1 MKRLLNKILTGNL
14 KKGRLAAS
22 GVGFLLGLLIVMLSM
37 NVYLQFQELL
47 AKKESANFL
56 MVSKLVKN
64 VSFKGDAF
72 TSNELEE
79 LSKQEFVKRLTP
91 VYANKFGVWMD
102 IDMLRLH
109 TQALAEAIPDDFIDI
124 DLPLSWRK
132 YNRRWDPESDYI
144 PIIVS
149 REMINMYNLS
159 FALSNGTPQ
168 VTDNLIYT
176 LNGKIIIKGNGKRKV
191 FKTSIVGLSERV
203 NSILVPYTFLEWA
216 NENFGDGE
224 EAKSHKVLVE
234 VENRTDPKIQD
245 FFEGRDYQ
253 VEKSKLINQKNL
265 STLYVLLFVMVVF
278 GVAFIVFSMTIVV
291 SNFALL
297 IAEAQSEI
305 VLLRTLGYTQKKIAR
320 HFFNYILKFE
330 ALVSALALL
339 LVMGVYYFIALALQN
354 VGFEVGQ
361 GVYASVFFLGI
372 ALFAITLFISY
383 FSLNKT
389 LKKKS

>member
-14 KKGRLAAS
+14 KKGRLAVS

-132 YNRRWDPESDYI
+132 YSRRWDPESDYI

-176 LNGKIIIKGNGKRKV
+176 LNGKIIIKGNGKRRV

-216 NENFGDGE
+216 NENFGDGQ

-297 IAEAQSEI
+297 IAEAKSEI

-320 HFFNYILKFE
+320 HFFDYILKFE
-330 ALVSALALL
+330 VFVSALALL
-339 LVMGVYYFIALALQN
+339 LVMGVYYLIALALQN
-354 VGFEVGQ
+354 VGFEVGM
-361 GVYASVFFLGI
+361 GVYTSVFLLGI

-389 LKKKS
+389 LKNKS

>member
-14 KKGRLAAS
+14 KKGRLAVS